1 MADFPNHLHFA
12 EDGDGVHAG
21 LIDRVAEEAVA
32 VLEDGVLE
40 IDGVARA
47 VELAV
52 AEHKD
57 RIEMLRAQ
65 IEGVAGQMLHWL
77 QKGARG

>member
-1 MADFPNHLHFA
+1 MLY
-12 EDGDGVHAG
+12 
-21 LIDRVAEEAVA
+21 LIDGIAEELVA

-65 IEGVAGQMLHWL
+65 IEGIAGQMLCYQRL
-77 QKGARG
+77 LAQGAATVNCKK